1 MEEDKGTR
9 KKGLIHIYTG
19 QGKGKTTAA
28 VGLAVRAAG
37 SGLRVLFV
45 QFFKLEADSSGEKE
59 ALRAFVPDIELL
71 RAKVR
76 HPFFTG
82 PDTDTEKVRASVREF
97 FEDVLSRLSEG
108 FDMLVMDEVLGAVS
122 TGFLELEEL
131 IDFIEKK
138 PESLELVLTGRDAPP
153 ELVKRADYV
162 TEMLNIKHPF
172 DEGTK
177 ARKGIEF

>member
-1 MEEDKGTR
+1 MEESKGTR
-9 KKGLIHIYTG
+9 KKGLVHIYTG

-28 VGLAVRAAG
+28 VGLAVRALG

-45 QFFKLEADSSGEKE
+45 QFFKLEDDFSGEKE
-59 ALRAFVPDIELL
+59 ALRRFEPDMELI

-82 PDTDTEKVRASVREF
+82 PDTDVEKVRASVREL
-97 FEDVLSRLSEG
+97 FEDVLSRSNEG
-108 FDMLVMDEVLGAVS
+108 FDMLVMDEVVGAVS
-122 TGFLELEEL
+122 TGFLDLQEL

-138 PESLELVLTGRDAPP
+138 PEPLELVLTGRDASP

-162 TEMLNIKHPF
+162 TEMLSIKHPF
-172 DEGTK
+172 DEGEK